1 MIMSLAVTQ
10 LVGFGCKRSA
20 SGACSC
26 TPSYVTGDRT
36 ASITG
41 SASGITMNSGSMSE
55 LLDGSTSD
63 NTGFWPSG
71 MSSASY
77 MQFDFGSGNSIKITE
92 TKVYQGPTA
101 TNWGTWK
108 WQGSN
113 DGSSWTDLT
122 SSFTF
127 AGAGDTTDTSLS
139 GNTTGYRYYRLQAVS
154 PTASPASTWID
165 EIEFKQCTC

>member
-1 MIMSLAVTQ
+1 MSLAINH
-10 LVGFGCKRSA
+10 LVGFGGRRAAA
-20 SGACSC
+20 SSCSC
-26 TPSYVTGDRT
+26 IPAYVTGNRT

-63 NTGFWPSG
+63 NSGFWPSG
-71 MSSASY
+71 MSASSY
-77 MQFDFGSGNSIKITE
+77 MQFDFGSGAHIKITE
-92 TKVYQGPTA
+92 VKVYQGPTA

-108 WQGSN
+108 WQGSD

-127 AGAGDTTDTSLS
+127 AGASDTTDTSLS

-154 PTASPASTWID
+154 PSNPASTWID